1 MSVTLDQ
8 ILAAARTRAEALA
21 PHRPALEQA
30 AAAAVAP
37 DFEAALR
44 RRTVAVIAEIKRR
57 SPSAGV
63 INPRLDPVRLA
74 ATYQEHGAAAVS
86 VLTDEPYFGGSLTDL
101 ERVVDS
107 VAIPVLR
114 KDFIVSEE
122 QLLEARAAG
131 AAAALLIV
139 RALPQRQLA
148 ALIRFADEVGLA
160 TLVEAHDARE
170 IARAGDAGARVIG
183 VNSRDLDTFSVD
195 VPRALSLIALVP
207 GTCVAV
213 AESGVASQPDVA
225 AAASAGADAVLVG
238 SALSGA
244 DDPGVLLSVLSGVER
259 RGR

>member
-1 MSVTLDQ
+1 M
-8 ILAAARTRAEALA
+8 
-21 PHRPALEQA
+21 
-30 AAAAVAP
+30 
-37 DFEAALR
+37 
-44 RRTVAVIAEIKRR
+44 AVIAEIKRR

-63 INPRLDPVRLA
+63 INPHLDPARLA
-74 ATYQEHGAAAVS
+74 AIYAGHGAAAIS
-86 VLTDEPYFGGSLTDL
+86 VLTDEPYFGGSLADL
-101 ERVVDS
+101 ERVVGT

-114 KDFIVSEE
+114 KDFILCED

-148 ALIRFADEVGLA
+148 ALIRFADGLGLA
-160 TLVEAHDARE
+160 ALVEAHDAGE

-183 VNSRDLDTFSVD
+183 VNSRDLDSFTVD

-207 GTCVAV
+207 DSCVAV
-213 AESGVASQPDVA
+213 AESGVASRPGVA

-244 DDPGVLLSVLSGVER
+244 EDPGALLSELTGVER

>member
-8 ILAAARTRAEALA
+8 ILAAARTRADALA
-21 PHRPALEQA
+21 PHRPALERA
-30 AAAAVAP
+30 AAEVTAP

-44 RRTVAVIAEIKRR
+44 RRSVAVIAEIKRR

-63 INPRLDPVRLA
+63 INPQLDPVRLA
-74 ATYQEHGAAAVS
+74 ATYQEHGAAAIS
-86 VLTDEPYFGGSLTDL
+86 VLTDEPYFGGSLGDL
-101 ERVVDS
+101 ERVVHS

-114 KDFIVSEE
+114 KDFILCED

-148 ALIRFADEVGLA
+148 ALVRFADGLGMA
-160 TLVEAHDARE
+160 SLVEAHDAEE

-183 VNSRDLDTFSVD
+183 VNSRDLDTFTVD

-207 GTCVAV
+207 DRCVAV
-213 AESGVASQPDVA
+213 AESGVASRPDVA

-244 DDPGVLLSVLSGVER
+244 EDPRVLLSALTGVER